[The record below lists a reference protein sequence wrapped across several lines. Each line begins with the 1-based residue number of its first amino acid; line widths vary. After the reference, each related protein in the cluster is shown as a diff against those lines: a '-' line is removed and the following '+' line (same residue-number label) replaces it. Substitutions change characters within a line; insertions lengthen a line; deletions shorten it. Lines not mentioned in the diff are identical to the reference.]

1 MNETVSKTKKHGSL
15 PDDMLLTFLM
25 TFTFAAYSYEERIT
39 EGVMRLFGILIFAAF
54 ILTWIIVA
62 VKNGT
67 EKKKGFVIYSAACWI
82 VPQLIIL
89 LFYNGPQLFRHSVIT
104 YTLSEFSAFFST
116 RPAELIGTYTG
127 ITTEMALV
135 VILLAIFGSFFAG
148 FAFAK
153 EKEDKQQG

>member
-1 MNETVSKTKKHGSL
+1 MNDTVSKNKKHGSL

-25 TFTFAAYSYEERIT
+25 TFAFAAYSYEERIT
-39 EGVMRLFGILIFAAF
+39 EGIMKLFGILISAAF

-67 EKKKGFVIYSAACWI
+67 EKKKGFVIYSAACWL
-82 VPQLIIL
+82 VPQIIIV

-116 RPAELIGTYTG
+116 RPAELIGRYTG
-127 ITTEMALV
+127 ITAEMALV
-135 VILLAIFGSFFAG
+135 IILLAIFGSFFAG

-153 EKEDKQQG
+153 EKESNKQS

>member
-1 MNETVSKTKKHGSL
+1 
-15 PDDMLLTFLM
+15 MLLTFLM

-39 EGVMRLFGILIFAAF
+39 EGVMKLFGILISAAF
-54 ILTWIIVA
+54 IMTWIIVA

-82 VPQLIIL
+82 IPQLIIV

-116 RPAELIGTYTG
+116 RPAELIGRYTG
-127 ITTEMALV
+127 ITAEMSLV
-135 VILLAIFGSFFAG
+135 IILLAIFGSFFAG
-148 FAFAK
+148 FAFTK
-153 EKEDKQQG
+153 EKESYKQG

>member
-1 MNETVSKTKKHGSL
+1 MNETVSTNKKHGSL

-39 EGVMRLFGILIFAAF
+39 EGLMKLFGMLIFAAF

-67 EKKKGFVIYSAACWI
+67 EKKKGFAVYSAACWLI
-82 VPQLIIL
+82 PQLIIV
-89 LFYNGPQLFRHSVIT
+89 LFYNGPQFFRHSVII

-116 RPAELIGTYTG
+116 RPAELLGIYSGT
-127 ITTEMALV
+127 TTEMAFII
-135 VILLAIFGSFFAG
+135 ILLAVFGSFFAG
-148 FAFAK
+148 FAFTK
-153 EKEDKQQG
+153 ERERQKQS

>member
-39 EGVMRLFGILIFAAF
+39 DGV
-54 ILTWIIVA
+54 IVA

-153 EKEDKQQG
+153 EKENKQQG